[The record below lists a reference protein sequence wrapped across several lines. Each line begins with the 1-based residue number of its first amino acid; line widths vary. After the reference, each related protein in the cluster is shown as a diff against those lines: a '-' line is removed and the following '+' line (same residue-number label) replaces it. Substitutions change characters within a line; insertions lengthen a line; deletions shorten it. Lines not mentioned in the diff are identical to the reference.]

1 MKRVLLGMS
10 GGVDSS
16 AAIIRLQQLGYE
28 VVGITF
34 RFTEH
39 FDSTSAENVAK
50 KCGIE
55 HHVVDY
61 RKEFK
66 EKIID
71 KFLEDY
77 QNGLTPNP
85 CVLCNKTCK
94 FEYLFENLET
104 YHCDYVATGHYAKI
118 ENGKLYRSHDLAK
131 DQSYFLS
138 CLTKERLEKIIF
150 PLEGLTKPEVRELA
164 KANGFE
170 NYNKKDSFDVCFI
183 TSSFTEYMHKTLNTT
198 PGDVINIETNEKVGT
213 HNGLMYYTI
222 GQRRGLNIGGF
233 EDKIYVVGKDLKKN
247 ILYISL
253 GDNNDYLISTSCL
266 VDQVNW
272 LGEEKIINCTAKFR
286 YRQVDVPIELE
297 HLDNNQIL
305 VKYPEGMK
313 RVTPGQTCAFYLG
326 DECLGGGIIREVHK
340 NGEKCWYL

>member
-16 AAIIRLQQLGYE
+16 AAIICLQKLGYE

-34 RFTEH
+34 YFTEH
-39 FDSTSAENVAK
+39 FDATDAEKVAK

-55 HHVVDY
+55 HHIVDY

-85 CVLCNKTCK
+85 CVLCNRTCK
-94 FEYLFENLET
+94 FFYLFENLEK

-118 ENGKLYRSHDLAK
+118 EEGRLYRSQDLEK

-138 CLTKERLEKIIF
+138 CLSKEQLEKIIF
-150 PLEGLTKPEVRELA
+150 PLEGLTKQEVREIA
-164 KANGFE
+164 KEKELE

-183 TSSFTEYMHKTLNTT
+183 TNSFKEFMHEKLKTH
-198 PGDVINIETNEKVGT
+198 PGDVINIETKEKVGT

-233 EDKIYVVGKDLKKN
+233 EDKMYVVGKDMQKN

-253 GDNNDYLISTSCL
+253 GETNDYLISTSCI
-266 VDQVNW
+266 VENVNW
-272 LGEEKIINCTAKFR
+272 LGKEKIKNCTAKFR
-286 YRQVDVPIELE
+286 YRQQDIPVELE
-297 HLDNNQIL
+297 HYKDYIL
-305 VKYPEGMK
+305 VKYPQGMK
-313 RVTPGQTCAFYLG
+313 SITPGQTCVFYNE
-326 DECLGGGIIREVHK
+326 DECLGGGIIKEVRK
-340 NGEKCWYL
+340 DNQKLWYL